1 MSSLLSDPSS
11 AIPVNHKLVSRETWP
26 QWFTL
31 YRHHARFRGIW
42 PYVNPDGP
50 DSIHV
55 SLEAPRVP
63 TIERYIRQ
71 ENARRQEQ
79 YNKEFDAWELR
90 ATNQREP
97 EPQTPA
103 VAVKRD
109 VEAKYESDRK
119 DFAGRAAEWSAIA
132 GRYVTLWNWVT
143 GSVGETILTS
153 VLSELDLLQPE
164 VNPSIQVIVRKL
176 KERLAPSRQ
185 SIIDSARRRY
195 IKALDQARHGSINPE
210 TWYRQW
216 YDAYV
221 RAKAEGIPEID
232 GQTAVQDFVLAVGRR
247 LAPNWATTQM
257 DKLASR
263 EARGKPP
270 ATLDEYSKLF
280 AVKLQQYASMREE
293 DYPRSSFGVHA
304 TAAPREQHKCPCLAR
319 SDHKHKWLPDDCDAL
334 MYAVYGRAT
343 SRRTPEPHVCK
354 SIRERFNSD
363 AWSELRTKLESEHG
377 KPKPTLGGLPRNAN
391 ITA

>member
-55 SLEAPRVP
+55 TLEAPRVP
-63 TIERYIRQ
+63 TIDRYIRQ

-79 YNKEFDAWELR
+79 YNKEIDAWELR
-90 ATNQREP
+90 AEAQRG
-97 EPQTPA
+97 PQPPAPA
-103 VAVKRD
+103 VAVKKD
-109 VEAKYESDRK
+109 VEAKYEGDRK
-119 DFAGRAAEWSAIA
+119 DFAGRAAEWSAVA

-143 GSVGETILTS
+143 GSVGESILSS

-164 VNPSIQVIVRKL
+164 VDPSIQVIVRKL
-176 KERLAPSRQ
+176 KERLAPSRH
-185 SIIDSARRRY
+185 SIVNSARTRYLQALDSAR
-195 IKALDQARHGSINPE
+195 QGSINPE

-221 RAKAEGIPEID
+221 RGKAEDIPEVT
-232 GQTAVQDFVLAVGRR
+232 GQLAAQDFILAVGRR
-247 LAPNWATTQM
+247 IAPDWATTQL
-257 DKLASR
+257 DRIASR

-270 ATLDEYSKLF
+270 ITLDEYSKLF
-280 AVKLQQYASMREE
+280 AVKLQQFATLRDE
-293 DYPRSSFGVHA
+293 DWPRSAFGVHA
-304 TAAPREQHKCPCLAR
+304 TAATRELHSCPCLVR
-319 SDHKHKWLPDDCDAL
+319 PDQKHKWLPEDCDAL
-334 MYAVYGRAT
+334 MYAVYGRSS

-354 SIRERFNSD
+354 RIRERFNSD

-377 KPKPTLGGLPRNAN
+377 KPEPTLGGLPRNAN